1 MNFNM
6 NGMNGLMNNR
16 MNQFSMNS
24 SQYSLSELGSSFNDN
39 FNSTAPQAN
48 SQAKSPTRGRI
59 VPRRY
64 LIVESCL
71 RLGFVRVER
80 FIQGGRTA

>member
-1 MNFNM
+1 MLSSTDMNYINLVTSKESIKMNFNM

-48 SQAKSPTRGRI
+48 SQQNFPPEEG
-59 VPRRY
+59 
-64 LIVESCL
+64 
-71 RLGFVRVER
+71 
-80 FIQGGRTA
+80 